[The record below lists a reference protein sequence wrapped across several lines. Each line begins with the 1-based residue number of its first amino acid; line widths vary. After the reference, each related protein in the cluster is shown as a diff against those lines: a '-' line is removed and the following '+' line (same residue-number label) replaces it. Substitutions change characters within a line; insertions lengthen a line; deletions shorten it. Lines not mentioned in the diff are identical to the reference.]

1 MRLLRERHIIFVMP
15 YFMVLNYKIKYRK
28 QKKFLKFLN

>member
-15 YFMVLNYKIKYRK
+15 YFVVLNYKIKYRK
-28 QKKFLKFLN
+28 QKKFLKIFN